1 MAAFNERGMHARLD
15 FSVVVF
21 ADCKEFQRVAE
32 FLPGVYVVHGN
43 LRDALAIHPLY
54 GHFFVIGQRGQNR
67 QFIRR
72 VKAFDVGCRIEF
84 GISEFLRGFQR
95 VFVRRAVF
103 AHRR

>member
-1 MAAFNERGMHARLD
+1 MRRINNIADDCAAGGQIARTPAVKHNIADAVADKVHGVETARHRRKRMAAFNERRMHARLD

-54 GHFFVIGQRGQNR
+54 GHF
-67 QFIRR
+67 
-72 VKAFDVGCRIEF
+72 
-84 GISEFLRGFQR
+84 L
-95 VFVRRAVF
+95 
-103 AHRR
+103 